1 MHIFKKK
8 FKSVASKKK
17 KNRKPSRFKHHA
29 YISVRFKSNP
39 SITPP
44 TPPPKNKLKKKCC
57 LKFVLVFC
65 ETYEISQVYRGSRLF
80 EK

>member
-1 MHIFKKK
+1 MCIYLKKK

-39 SITPP
+39 SITPH
-44 TPPPKNKLKKKCC
+44 PPPPKKNKLKKN
-57 LKFVLVFC
+57 VV
-65 ETYEISQVYRGSRLF
+65 
-80 EK
+80 

>member
-8 FKSVASKKK
+8 RLKSVASKKK

-39 SITPP
+39 SITPHPP
-44 TPPPKNKLKKKCC
+44 TPPLQKKINFK
-57 LKFVLVFC
+57 KM
-65 ETYEISQVYRGSRLF
+65 LF
-80 EK
+80 KICSSFL